1 MNGVA
6 TSCLTLKQALEKRG
20 HEVHVIAPHNRIKG
34 GTQISGVHHLPS
46 LPFIVKKDTYVS
58 FYSPARVRKL
68 AAMGFDVVHTHSEL
82 AVGVLGRLVAR
93 TGGAALLHTY
103 HTAW

>member
-1 MNGVA
+1 MA
-6 TSCLTLKQALEKRG
+6 TSCFTLKQALEERG
-20 HEVHVIAPHNRIKG
+20 HEVHVIAPRNRIKG
-34 GTQISGVHHLPS
+34 AAQVPGVHPLPS

-58 FYSPARVRKL
+58 FYSPARVRRL

-82 AVGVLGRLVAR
+82 AVGVLGRLVAHA
-93 TGGAALLHTY
+93 GGIALVHTY